1 MTLQVT
7 SEESL
12 EQSAQ
17 ALEGLQQRIEATFAR
32 DRLSSIGFLVA
43 LWAVIF
49 FVLLEV
55 HSYISNG
62 GVELVCW
69 IAAFMLVLF
78 NTTSIT
84 AMIRHY
90 SQDKN
95 HIYTVDIRHLDAG
108 R

>member
-1 MTLQVT
+1 MSLRDASEKLPEVDAAPRDLQR
-7 SEESL
+7 
-12 EQSAQ
+12 
-17 ALEGLQQRIEATFAR
+17 RIAAMFAR
-32 DRLSSIGFLVA
+32 DRLVAIGFVVA

-55 HSYISNG
+55 HSYIGNG
-62 GVELVCW
+62 AVEIVCW
-69 IAAFMLVLF
+69 IAAFLLVLF

-90 SQDKN
+90 SHDKQ
-95 HIYTVDIRHLDAG
+95 HIYSVDIRHLDAG